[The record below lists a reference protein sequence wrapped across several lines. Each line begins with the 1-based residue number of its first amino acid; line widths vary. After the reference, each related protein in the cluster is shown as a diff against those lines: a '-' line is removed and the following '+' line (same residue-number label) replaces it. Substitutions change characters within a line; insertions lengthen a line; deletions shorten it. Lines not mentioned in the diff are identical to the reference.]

1 MGRFFQIRSH
11 QLCFAAMAAMLA
23 TLDARPAVADPDC
36 TCRAQGR
43 DFTLGQ
49 SVCFATPKGA
59 RIATCGMVLNNTS
72 WQFTQTP
79 CVVSRLP
86 PATPP
91 HQDRAGVQTRH
102 TRQVM
107 VGAP

>member
-11 QLCFAAMAAMLA
+11 PLCIAAVAALIT
-23 TLDARPAVADPDC
+23 TLNARPSAADPDC

-49 SVCFATPKGA
+49 SVCLATPKGA
-59 RIATCGMVLNNTS
+59 RIATCAMVLNNTS
-72 WQFTQTP
+72 WQITETP
-79 CVVSRLP
+79 CVVSNLRP
-86 PATPP
+86 VRRP
-91 HQDRAGVQTRH
+91 VQTRH

-107 VGAP
+107 LGAP

>member
-11 QLCFAAMAAMLA
+11 RLCIAAMAALIA
-23 TLDARPAVADPDC
+23 TLDVRPAVADPDC

-49 SVCFATPKGA
+49 SVCLATPQGA
-59 RIATCGMVLNNTS
+59 RIATRAMVLNNTS
-72 WQFTQTP
+72 WQLTATP
-79 CVVSRLP
+79 CVVSNLQPVHRP
-86 PATPP
+86 
-91 HQDRAGVQTRH
+91 VQTRH

-107 VGAP
+107 LDAP

>member
-11 QLCFAAMAAMLA
+11 SLCIAVMAVLAA
-23 TLDARPAVADPDC
+23 TLDARPSLADPEC

-49 SVCFATPKGA
+49 SVCLATPRGA
-59 RIATCGMVLNNTS
+59 RIATCAMMLNNTS
-72 WQFTQTP
+72 WQFTETP
-79 CVVSRLP
+79 CVVSNLR
-86 PATPP
+86 PAHRP
-91 HQDRAGVQTRH
+91 VQTRH

-107 VGAP
+107 LVAP